1 MSTYSSEKPAKS
13 FTPNKAEAG
22 RLTVEASQIGGVDS
36 GGGATTE
43 AVSTFSVALCSSSL
57 LTKDPPTLKKMDVV
71 DGLGVRACLGGGQV
85 RRSDCPSTTLS
96 H

>member
-1 MSTYSSEKPAKS
+1 
-13 FTPNKAEAG
+13 
-22 RLTVEASQIGGVDS
+22 
-36 GGGATTE
+36 
-43 AVSTFSVALCSSSL
+43 LCSSSL